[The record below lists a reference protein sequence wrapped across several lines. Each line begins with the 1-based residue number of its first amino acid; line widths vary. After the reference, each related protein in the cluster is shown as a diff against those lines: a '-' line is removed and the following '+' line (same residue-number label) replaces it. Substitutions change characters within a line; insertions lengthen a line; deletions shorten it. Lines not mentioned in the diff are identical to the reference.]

1 MKVTNENQLRGCVQE
16 AQVACASLTQAI
28 VGLKTCAVPCSP
40 KEAQVF
46 RLLSANTL
54 AVNMLLSV
62 IELTGQEEEPLW
74 PTN

>member
-16 AQVACASLTQAI
+16 VQVACVSLTQAI
-28 VGLKTCAVPCSP
+28 VGIETCAVPRSP
-40 KEAQVF
+40 REAQVF

-54 AVNMLLSV
+54 AINLLLSL
-62 IELTGQEEEPLW
+62 IELTGPEDEPSW

>member
-28 VGLKTCAVPCSP
+28 VGLSTCAVPCSP

-54 AVNMLLSV
+54 AINMLLSV